1 MRDEIRWITG
11 WIGAVLLAL
20 VIFSFFTT
28 ATVKSFELDRVYIEH
43 GYTRG
48 TLPGA
53 DGICWIAPVRD
64 SL

>member
-1 MRDEIRWITG
+1 MRDAIRWITG

-48 TLPGA
+48 TLPGVA
-53 DGICWIAPVRD
+53 GVCWIASTRD